1 MKDNIFYFVDDI
13 DTSFV
18 LNDIR
23 KLAPHAG
30 ELVILSA
37 EAIENTHELPSN
49 VSVIDEFINWKRFKP
64 GRILSAHFFTII
76 FIYLK
81 SCFRNGSLLNPKSAI
96 ALICSNIHKAEEAI
110 KAINLV
116 KPNGSGK
123 SFFIAF
129 WFYDCI
135 YLAFL
140 KKWKFAEKAVCRA
153 HGGDLFEER
162 SSLSGKILFRDFQ
175 LKYLDYVF
183 SVSETGT
190 AYLKQK
196 YPEFAVKIHT
206 SFLGSPFHDNI
217 NPFSENE
224 FTIVSCAKI
233 RDVKRIHLIAEA
245 LQGIDLNINWFHLGD
260 ENLNAA
266 NDPSIEL
273 YVKAVEKLRLKPE
286 IRYTNAGQMS
296 NRDILNFY
304 GRQPLNLFISVS
316 EAEGIPVSM
325 MEAISFGIPV
335 LSTDV
340 GACRE
345 IVCSETGM
353 LMEAD
358 ATPELIRNKILEF
371 KNSEM
376 NTPAFR
382 KGVRAFWERNFNE
395 DINYRNFIK
404 QIDE

>member
-1 MKDNIFYFVDDI
+1 MKDSIFYFVDDI

-23 KLAPHAG
+23 KLAPQTK

-37 EAIENTHELPSN
+37 EAIDKTHELPSN
-49 VSVIDEFINWKRFKP
+49 VTVIDEFINWKRFKP
-64 GRILSAHFFTII
+64 ARILSAHFFTII
-76 FIYLK
+76 GIYLK
-81 SCFRNGSLLNPKSAI
+81 SCFRDGRILNPKTAI
-96 ALICSNIHKAEEAI
+96 ALICSNIHKAEEAM

-116 KPNGSGK
+116 KPDGRDK
-123 SFFIAF
+123 SLFIAF

-140 KKWKFAEKAVCRA
+140 KKWKFAGKAVCRA

-175 LKYLDYVF
+175 LKHLDYVF

-190 AYLKQK
+190 GYLKQK
-196 YPEFAVKIHT
+196 YPEYSDKIHT
-206 SFLGSPFHDNI
+206 SFLGSPFHNNI
-217 NPFSENE
+217 NPFSEQE

-245 LQGIDLNINWFHLGD
+245 LLDIGINISWFHLGD

-273 YVKAVEKLRLKPE
+273 YVRAVEKLRMKPE
-286 IRYTNAGQMS
+286 IRFTNAGYMS
-296 NRDILNFY
+296 NPDIMSFY
-304 GRQPLNLFISVS
+304 GRQPLSLFISVS

-345 IVCSETGM
+345 IVCGETGM
-353 LMEAD
+353 LIDAD
-358 ATPELIRNKILEF
+358 STPELIRNKILEF

-376 NTPAFR
+376 NSPAFR
-382 KGVRAFWERNFNE
+382 KGVRAYWERNFNE